1 MGRHGD
7 RAADGG
13 TSSRRGRG
21 DGTAQG
27 VALPLVIAAVVC
39 LLATS
44 GVWLFRGG
52 DSGKDKTPIGLNV
65 PSVAAS
71 QPDPTPVPATGTGSP
86 SAAPETTATASA
98 SAKPTKTTAA
108 PTTKPPSTT
117 AKPPTSAPP
126 PPTTA
131 PPKPYAASGSASYD
145 PWKRSI
151 ELTVTVSNPNNAPLG
166 QWTVGVSGSRVSD
179 AWMDSGP
186 PGAQGTPKGAKGSG
200 PVAGGTSFRLVF
212 IVKYQRN
219 PPSSL
224 TVAINGATT
233 NVTVDYGGW

>member
-13 TSSRRGRG
+13 TSGRRGRG

-65 PSVAAS
+65 PSVTVS
-71 QPDPTPVPATGTGSP
+71 QPEPTQVPGTATGSP
-86 SAAPETTATASA
+86 SAAPETTGTASA

-145 PWKRSI
+145 RWNDYVT
-151 ELTVTVSNPNNAPLG
+151 LTVTVSNPNSAPLG
-166 QWTVGVSGSRVSD
+166 QWTVGVGGSRVSG
-179 AWMDSGP
+179 AWMQSGP
-186 PGAQGTPKGAKGSG
+186 PGAQGTRKGATGSG

-212 IVKYQRN
+212 VVEYQRN
-219 PPSSL
+219 RPSSI
-224 TVAINGATT
+224 TVDVNGATT
-233 NVTVDYGGW
+233 NIDVDDGW